1 MMSMLLLCVVGYLI
15 GSIPTG
21 FLILKRRSGVDIRD
35 VGSHST
41 GATNVLRACD
51 KKYAF
56 ATLMIDALKGAT
68 FTVLATNVT
77 DSDLILLPMFVC
89 IAGHVYPVWLKFH
102 GGKGV
107 STAAGIFLVLEPW
120 LTIVSVII
128 WATVA
133 KVAKVS
139 SLASLSFAGF
149 FAGLVT
155 YQHHVGTTTTPML
168 IFTLV
173 VLGFLL
179 ITHADNIRR
188 LLSHKESSI
197 TERTKS
203 PTQCQDV

>member
-1 MMSMLLLCVVGYLI
+1 MVSMLLLCAIGYLI

-21 FLILKRRSGVDIRD
+21 FLILKCRRGVDIRN

-41 GATNVLRACD
+41 GATNVLRTCD

-56 ATLMIDALKGAT
+56 ATLMIDALKGAS
-68 FTVLATNVT
+68 FAMLATYGAV
-77 DSDLILLPMFVC
+77 DDLMLLPMFVC

-120 LTIVSVII
+120 LTVVSVIV

-133 KVAKVS
+133 KVVKVS
-139 SLASLSFAGF
+139 SLASLSFVGSF
-149 FAGLVT
+149 VSLVT
-155 YQHHVGTTTTPML
+155 YRYHAGTITTPML
-168 IFTLV
+168 VFTLV

-179 ITHADNIRR
+179 VTHADNIRR
-188 LLSHKESSI
+188 LLSHKESSV
-197 TERTKS
+197 TGRTRP
-203 PTQCQDV
+203 PTQCKDA